1 MRNGGVLSAD
11 DIQQVRDG
19 LWFWQRFQPSVKVD
33 CSSCAVRVGTK
44 LILVDPIPLNAGAQE
59 ELLQLGEPAA
69 IIATNGNHDRA
80 IAQLRAKLGVP
91 VFAHADAVPA
101 LGFEVERMLSDGDV
115 IFDSLE
121 VIEIPGAGVG
131 EIALHDSRGW
141 LIVGDALTNLEPDG
155 LALLPAKYCTDARQM
170 RVSLGKLLRFP
181 SEVLTFAHGL
191 PVVSRARPRLESLL
205 A

>member
-1 MRNGGVLSAD
+1 MANGGMLPSD
-11 DIQQVRDG
+11 EIQQVRDG

-33 CSSCAVRVGTK
+33 CSSCAVRVGTG
-44 LILVDPIPLNAGAQE
+44 LILVDPIPLDAAALG
-59 ELLQLGEPAA
+59 ELQQLGEPAA
-69 IIATNGNHDRA
+69 IVATNGNHDRA

-101 LGFEVERMLSDGDV
+101 LGFEVDRMLHDGDA
-115 IFDSLE
+115 IFDGLE
-121 VIEIPGAGVG
+121 VIEIPGAGPG
-131 EIALHDSRGW
+131 EIALHDARGW
-141 LIVGDALTNLEPDG
+141 LILGDALTNLEPTG
-155 LALLPAKYCTDARQM
+155 LALLPAKYCTDAREM

-191 PVVSRARPRLESLL
+191 PVVTRAGPRLESLL